1 MYFYAVLS
9 SFPFSRRTDDL
20 EEEESAGKQATAMI
34 DELQSKGMMQAII
47 TQAGV
52 EADKMDSDFG
62 RGGARGF
69 KAFVSLTNEIND
81 DQPGAS
87 FRKSVN
93 ARINAAEKVA
103 SALEQELTR
112 RFPEHL
118 RWNRMG
124 GPSIK
129 TMANRV
135 TYVTGEI
142 LRQFEKPV

>member
-1 MYFYAVLS
+1 MYFYTVLS
-9 SFPFSRRTDDL
+9 SFPFSRRTHDL

-34 DELQSKGMMQAII
+34 DELQSKGMMQTII
-47 TQAGV
+47 TQACM
-52 EADKMDSDFG
+52 EADKMDSEFG
-62 RGGARGF
+62 RGGARGL
-69 KAFVSLTNEIND
+69 KAFVSLTNETND

-93 ARINAAEKVA
+93 TQINGAEKFA

-112 RFPEHL
+112 HFSEHL
-118 RWNRMG
+118 CWNRMG

-135 TYVTGEI
+135 TYATGEI

>member
-1 MYFYAVLS
+1 MTDFLS
-9 SFPFSRRTDDL
+9 VDL
-20 EEEESAGKQATAMI
+20 RVALNIHLCHAGCH
-34 DELQSKGMMQAII
+34 
-47 TQAGV
+47 
-52 EADKMDSDFG
+52 
-62 RGGARGF
+62 AR
-69 KAFVSLTNEIND
+69 VTP